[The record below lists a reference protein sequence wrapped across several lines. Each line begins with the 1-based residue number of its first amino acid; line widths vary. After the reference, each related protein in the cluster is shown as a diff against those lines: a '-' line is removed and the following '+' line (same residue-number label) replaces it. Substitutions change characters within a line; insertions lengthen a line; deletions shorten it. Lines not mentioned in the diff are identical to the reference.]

1 MAYKIIN
8 GHVILDSK
16 MRPQFESQQPNRKCK
31 EAKVGYKNQLNEPSC
46 TLDIVKPTFFYAT
59 PKLWNHSITPNQ
71 ANAPSVE
78 AFKHYFKKK

>member
-16 MRPQFESQQPNRKCK
+16 MMPQFENQQPNRKCN
-31 EAKVGYKNQLNEPSC
+31 EANVGYTNQLHEPTSK
-46 TLDIVKPTFFYAT
+46 LDIVKPTFFFAT
-59 PKLWNHSITPNQ
+59 PKLWNHSIMPKQ

-78 AFKHYFKKK
+78 AFKQHFKKK